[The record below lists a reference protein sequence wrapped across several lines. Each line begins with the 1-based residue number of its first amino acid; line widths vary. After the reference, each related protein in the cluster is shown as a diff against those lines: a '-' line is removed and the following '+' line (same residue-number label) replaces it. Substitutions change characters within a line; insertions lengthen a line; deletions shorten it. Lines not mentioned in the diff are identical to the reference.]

1 MRPVLNR
8 ESAIG
13 HFDPTLTA
21 TCELCWWC
29 VCDLVCA
36 SSLQVKF
43 TEKVQWMSLEFDPR
57 TGFAQREDKLGELL
71 IPRKKSFT
79 PLSLG
84 KQTTPPS
91 PFMVVGHDDLHA
103 EWDRYTLEYPPGLVL
118 LPGEWIPSAAFSSIS

>member
-1 MRPVLNR
+1 MTEINLGLSHVS
-8 ESAIG
+8 SACG
-13 HFDPTLTA
+13 TL
-21 TCELCWWC
+21 
-29 VCDLVCA
+29 

-43 TEKVQWMSLEFDPR
+43 TEKVHWMSLEFDPR

-91 PFMVVGHDDLHA
+91 PFLVVGHDDLHA

-118 LPGEWIPSAAFSSIS
+118 LPGEWIPSAALVFVLQLKIRYKFVL